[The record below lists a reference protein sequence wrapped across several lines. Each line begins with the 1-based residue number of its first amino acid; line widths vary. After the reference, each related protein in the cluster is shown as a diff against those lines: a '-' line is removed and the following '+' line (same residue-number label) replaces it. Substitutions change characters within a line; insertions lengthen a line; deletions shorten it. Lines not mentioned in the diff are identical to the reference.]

1 MLKARD
7 YMPAVKTYGAKWLAG
22 DIDGMGYF
30 GAGKIY
36 YVSQEG
42 ENTTGDSW
50 TTAFTTLAAAI
61 TANNADVLVNTKV
74 INRIYVNGGN
84 YNEALV
90 AFPNHCE
97 VVGTGIMSDGP
108 RITSTCTIANAPSI
122 SHWYNMQFRTATNAK
137 VLDLGSTP
145 QGVWFTNCTFTSV
158 NGVTG
163 TVGLEFGDNAYYN
176 KVIGC
181 TFFGNPSLTK
191 GIVFAGP
198 NSTSCEIRDNYIS
211 AVTSG
216 IEFTASSTGSYSD
229 YQCYIRENVI
239 CRTDPNSSSQL
250 AYGIAILDT
259 QSRTDLMSIHN
270 YISAADAIYDA
281 GTIKANNHIG
291 NYTVQGG
298 TQANATAS

>member
-1 MLKARD
+1 MKYLHDYTPALK
-7 YMPAVKTYGAKWLAG
+7 YGAKILSSEIS
-22 DIDGMGYF
+22 DMGYY

-36 YVSQEG
+36 YVSQNG
-42 ENTTGDSW
+42 DNSTGDSW
-50 TTAFTTLAAAI
+50 TTAFTTMAAAI

-74 INRIYVNGGN
+74 VNRIYVDGGN

-145 QGVWFTNCTFTSV
+145 QGVWFKNCTFTSV

-163 TVGLEFGDNAYYN
+163 TVGLEFGDAAYYN

-198 NSTSCEIRDNYIS
+198 NTTSCEIRDNYIS
-211 AVTSG
+211 AVTTG

-229 YQCYIRENVI
+229 YQCYIKNNVI

-250 AYGIAILDT
+250 VTGIAILDT
-259 QSRTDLMSIHN
+259 QSRTDLMTIN
-270 YISAADAIYDA
+270 NWISAATAISDA
-281 GTIKANNHIG
+281 GTKKANNHIN
-291 NYTVQGG
+291 NYVLQGG
-298 TQANATAS
+298 TATRDTTF